1 MKNIY
6 KELENVINR
15 IIILLLKEIIV
26 LTELINDLN
35 ISQKEAVL
43 YTDGPSLVIAGAGSG
58 KTRVLTYKIAHLIKN
73 GFPPNRIMALTF
85 TNKASEEM
93 KERIDLLLGYKVSRH
108 LWMGT
113 FHSLFGRILRTEA
126 EALGF
131 TKNFTIYDSSDS
143 LNLVKSLIKEMDLN
157 EEYYKPKSVYGR
169 ISACKNNLMTAE
181 AYAQNNDIL
190 IEDEKE
196 NRRDFHVI
204 YMRYCQRCR
213 QSNVM
218 DFDDL
223 LLYTNILFKVNKA
236 ILEKY
241 RSLFDYILVDEY
253 QDTNF
258 AQYLIIKRL
267 SEIHRKLFVVG
278 DDAQSIYS
286 FRGARIQ
293 NILNFKNDYPDYK
306 LFKLEKNYRST
317 QNIVN
322 AANTLIEKNL
332 NQIQKVVFSENE
344 KGGKIRIE
352 QVMTDSLEGITVARM
367 INDMIIRDHHNYSD
381 FAILY
386 RTNAQSRIIEE
397 SLRKYNIPY
406 RVYGG
411 LSFYSRKEIKDV
423 LAYIRL
429 AVNNYDIEA
438 FRRIVNYPS
447 RKIGNTTVDKILNF
461 SVDAGVRVWDII
473 TSPNSYNIDIN
484 AGTKSRLSDFAQLI
498 KYFTDRTDYAD
509 AYDFAVELVNKTGI
523 NAELFSDK
531 TPEGVSRYENI
542 QELLNGI
549 KNFSESQKK
558 ENNYSK
564 ISIVDYLESVS
575 ILTDIEND
583 NDEAPEKVSLMTIHS
598 AKGLE
603 FTNVFIVGVE
613 DKIFPNVMSTMSSA
627 ELEEERRLLY
637 VAITRARKNLIIS
650 YASSRYRF
658 GNIESMQPSRFLYDI
673 SSDFLD
679 WPSNLPDEGPDFS
692 DDLVQYMG
700 FKEKLYK
707 AKEKTASVRVNEIS
721 KSSSNRK
728 LVSINK
734 LNEKATDVVSDA
746 LTNVNVGMRVRH
758 NSFGI
763 GEVIEIQGQGDNT
776 KAVIRFENGDKKTI
790 LIKFAKLEVLP

>member
-126 EALGF
+126 EVLGF